1 MNIFAKRRA
10 INSTVLLAVLLF
22 SWFLFAVLE
31 TSIQAT
37 SFWTG
42 WLLFFLVTS
51 LALFNG
57 RKKLPFLPLGTAAN
71 WMQYHIY
78 AGFFSIVVFVAH
90 TGVGMPSGALETSLS
105 LLFVLIALS
114 GVLGLILSRIIP
126 VGLTTRGEPVLFERI
141 PALRAGLQVEVED
154 LVVACARDHQTT
166 TISDFYTNRLEPF
179 FRAPSNLAYH
189 LLGSARPIRE
199 LEREIAAMD
208 RYLNDGE
215 RSVLAEI
222 RELAQLKDD
231 LDYQWARQLVLKGW
245 LFIHIPLTFSLLVVV
260 LLHIFVVYGFRG
272 NLP

>member
-1 MNIFAKRRA
+1 MNDFVKRRA
-10 INSTVLLAVLLF
+10 INSTALLAVSLIF
-22 SWFLFAVLE
+22 WFLYSVLE
-31 TSIQAT
+31 TSIRT
-37 SFWTG
+37 VSFWTG
-42 WLLFFLVTS
+42 WLLFFLVAS

-57 RKKLPFLPLGTAAN
+57 RKKLPFLPLGSAAT

-78 AGFFSIVVFVAH
+78 AGFFSILVFLAH
-90 TGVGMPSGALETSLS
+90 TGFGTPSGVLESSLS

-114 GVLGLILSRIIP
+114 GVVGLILSRMIP
-126 VGLTTRGEPVLFERI
+126 IALTTRGEPVLFERI
-141 PALRAGLQVEVED
+141 PQLRAGLQAEAED
-154 LVVACARDHQTT
+154 LVVECARDHQTT

-179 FRAPSNLAYH
+179 FRVQSNLAYH

-215 RSVLAEI
+215 RSVIAEI
-222 RELAQLKDD
+222 LELVHLKDD

-245 LFIHIPLTFSLLVVV
+245 LFVHIPLTFSLLVLL
-260 LLHIFVVYGFRG
+260 LLHIFVAYGFRG